1 MSDFE
6 FDTPVAV
13 KKRGAPS
20 FTPTT
25 TPQEATEPT
34 QESPDTA
41 GALDKPKADK
51 PKYDPEELLTIFDE
65 IMFSG
70 EYSEQVTIRGKLK
83 VTFRTRT
90 AEEVRN
96 INRMVDGTPATFAST
111 LEGVR
116 SLLELR
122 YALVMYQGKDLR
134 SIKDDERDRFL
145 NSLPAPVVGTLLKA
159 LSNFD
164 AKVYEACQ
172 EGEANF

>member
-1 MSDFE
+1 MSEFD

-13 KKRGAPS
+13 KKRGAPT

-25 TPQEATEPT
+25 PETPASEESPESTAEATSTP
-34 QESPDTA
+34 
-41 GALDKPKADK
+41 K

-65 IMFSG
+65 IMFAG

-90 AEEVRN
+90 AEEVRT
-96 INRMVDGTPATFAST
+96 INRTVDGTPATFAST

-116 SLLELR
+116 SLLELK

-172 EGEANF
+172 EGESNF